1 MPTRLILFSALVIT
15 GLLLDGCKVS
25 TDLGTPCVMVKRDP
39 TDTNTAD
46 GIRSVPITEGDFDTE
61 PTGDLISFG
70 AVECEDL
77 VCVQDA
83 QHRQWTNNPATAL
96 TGYCSRSCVQG
107 STTGCSP
114 QADTGNDSDP
124 AQKMDC
130 RALLLDSATM
140 GRLCQTDP
148 AKCEQYFGNNTS
160 PYFCA
165 RGATP
170 AAPADGGTP

>member
-1 MPTRLILFSALVIT
+1 MRTRLILISALLAT
-15 GLLLDGCKVS
+15 GVLLEGCKVT
-25 TDLGTPCVMVKRDP
+25 TDLGTPCVLVKRDP
-39 TDTNTAD
+39 TDTDASD
-46 GIRSVPITEGDFDTE
+46 GIRSVPIVEGDFDTE
-61 PTGDLISFG
+61 PAGDLISFG

-83 QHRQWTNNPATAL
+83 QLRQTDWKNDPNHAL
-96 TGYCSRSCVQG
+96 TGYCSTSCVQG

-114 QADTGNDSDP
+114 QADATNDTNPDL
-124 AQKMDC
+124 KMSC

-148 AKCEQYFGNNTS
+148 AKCQEYFGNNTS

-165 RGATP
+165 RGGTTTP
-170 AAPADGGTP
+170 